1 MTINGVA
8 FNHDEVKVFVDG
20 AELPKE
26 NVLEKHDERLKI
38 KMPPV
43 EVGQEG
49 KVPVMVQ

>member
-1 MTINGVA
+1 MTINGVSMKY
-8 FNHDEVKVFVDG
+8 DEIKVFVDG
-20 AELPKE
+20 EEVPKE